1 MKRIKYLGIFA
12 GLLLLFITITTTN
25 RNEKSLVPVSYSKN
39 TNLIDSIQKFAD
51 TNDLKPT
58 DAVIDRV
65 WKAIPGYNGLVVDIE
80 KSYERM
86 APLNHFEERNIIF
99 KEVSP
104 TISLQD
110 LGPFPIYKGN
120 EKKEM
125 VAFLINVAWGNEFIP
140 PILEALEKHQ
150 VKATFFLD
158 GSWTQKNPEIAK
170 KLIEN
175 GHEIGSHAYSHPD
188 LANSSEQKTRMELEK
203 TNAVIKDT
211 LGITP
216 KWFGPPSGSFN
227 QNTIDIAR
235 ELNMFTV
242 LWTVDTVDWKIPDTQ
257 TMVNRVVNEVDNGTM
272 VLMHPTKPTAQ
283 GMEEMILGI
292 QEKGLVIGTV
302 TELLSEQRLES
313 LLEERYLLPRVDLL
327 YNW

>member
-1 MKRIKYLGIFA
+1 MKRLLYLGIFA
-12 GLLLLFITITTTN
+12 SLLFLLISITSTN
-25 RNEKSLVPVSYSKN
+25 SNEKLRIPVSYSEN
-39 TNLIDSIQKFAD
+39 TNLIESIQNFAE
-51 TNDLKPT
+51 TNDDKPI
-58 DAVIDRV
+58 DAVVDRV

-86 APLNHFEERNIIF
+86 APLNQFEEQNVVF
-99 KEVSP
+99 KEIPP

-110 LGPFPIYKGN
+110 LGPSPIYKGN
-120 EKKEM
+120 EEKAM
-125 VAFLINVAWGNEFIP
+125 VAFLINVAWGDEFIP
-140 PILEALEKHQ
+140 PILEALKKHDVQ
-150 VKATFFLD
+150 ATFFLD
-158 GSWTQKNPEIAK
+158 GSWTQKNPELAK
-170 KLIEN
+170 LLIGN

-188 LANSSEQKTRMELEK
+188 LANSSAEKTRMELEK
-203 TNAVIKDT
+203 TNSVIKDT

-242 LWTVDTVDWKIPDTQ
+242 LWTVDTVDWKIPDTHA
-257 TMVNRVVNEVDNGTM
+257 MVNRVVNQVDNGTM

-313 LLEERYLLPRVDLL
+313 LLEDRILNPR
-327 YNW
+327 

>member
-1 MKRIKYLGIFA
+1 MKRLLYLGIFA
-12 GLLLLFITITTTN
+12 SLLFLLIFITSTN
-25 RNEKSLVPVSYSKN
+25 SNEKLRIPVSYSEN
-39 TNLIDSIQKFAD
+39 TNLIESIQNFAE
-51 TNDLKPT
+51 TNDDKPI
-58 DAVIDRV
+58 DAVVDRV
-65 WKAIPGYNGLVVDIE
+65 WKAIPGYNGLDVDIE

-86 APLNHFEERNIIF
+86 APLNQFEEQNVVF
-99 KEVSP
+99 KEIPP

-110 LGPFPIYKGN
+110 LGPSPIYKGN
-120 EKKEM
+120 EKKAM
-125 VAFLINVAWGNEFIP
+125 VAFLINVAWGDEFIP
-140 PILEALEKHQ
+140 PILEALKKHDVQ
-150 VKATFFLD
+150 ATFFLD
-158 GSWTQKNPEIAK
+158 GSWTQKNPELAK
-170 KLIEN
+170 LLIGN

-188 LANSSEQKTRMELEK
+188 LANSSAEKTRMELEK
-203 TNAVIKDT
+203 TNTVIKDT

-242 LWTVDTVDWKIPDTQ
+242 LWTVDTVDWKIPDTHA
-257 TMVNRVVNEVDNGTM
+257 MVNRVVNQVDNGTM

-313 LLEERYLLPRVDLL
+313 LLEDRILNPR
-327 YNW
+327 